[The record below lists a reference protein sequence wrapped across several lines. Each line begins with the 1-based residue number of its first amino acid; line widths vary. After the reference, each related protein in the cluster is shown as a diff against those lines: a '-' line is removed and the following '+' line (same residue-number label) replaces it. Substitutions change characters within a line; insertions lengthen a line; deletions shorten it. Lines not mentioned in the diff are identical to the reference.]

1 MHLKYEILECKHR
14 MVFVGEVQ
22 RIVCDI
28 GRNIHIFWTTSLQV
42 CGSRLVEED
51 GGKKE
56 NFKSY
61 NKN

>member
-1 MHLKYEILECKHR
+1 MHLKYEILECKPR

-28 GRNIHIFWTTSLQV
+28 GRNIHILWTTSLQV

-51 GGKKE
+51 GGKK
-56 NFKSY
+56 
-61 NKN
+61 